1 MDPQPAGR
9 GSEVAAA
16 AANHVCSEPGLS
28 DGMVDAL
35 AVCGA
40 PDSLAMV
47 GVPFNGEDDLWD
59 DGADMAVFTRVPSTD
74 IIYRNKRKRCKLV
87 GRYIFGDLLGEGA
100 YGKVKECMDKDTLER
115 RAVKIFKRRKLRR
128 KLNGEQNL
136 QREIRLLNRLRH
148 PNILRLFDVLH
159 NDEKQK
165 IYMILEFCV
174 CQLKEMLDQAHEKRF
189 PVWQAHGYFVQL
201 VTGLE
206 YLHSQAVVHNDIKPA
221 NLLLT
226 ADMTLKISDL
236 GTAEEL
242 DRYRQSDEIAV
253 SQGSPAFQPPEI
265 ANGTDTFPG
274 YKVDIW
280 SSGVTLYNFVTGQYP
295 FEGET
300 VFKLYDNIGRGEF
313 DIPEPVGPSLASL
326 LRGML
331 HKEPEQRLGVAQ
343 IQQHDWYRK
352 KQPPTSEPVP
362 VPPRNGSE
370 CHALTVLPYIRDLHY
385 GADEDNTSSE
395 EYITERQLNER
406 EAARAGGGEAPSENG
421 SSVRRRT
428 RKPRAC
434 LNVKSWS
441 SCKQA

>member
-1 MDPQPAGR
+1 MIKLSSPGAADMASTQG
-9 GSEVAAA
+9 GSGPSSAAPEAAA
-16 AANHVCSEPGLS
+16 ASNHVPPPEPEPEPQPVGVL
-28 DGMVDAL
+28 
-35 AVCGA
+35 GA
-40 PDSLAMV
+40 PFD
-47 GVPFNGEDDLWD
+47 GEDDLWD
-59 DGADMAVFTRVPSTD
+59 DDGGEMAVFTRVPSTE
-74 IIYRNKRKRCKLV
+74 IIYRNKRKRWKVV
-87 GRYIFGDLLGEGA
+87 GRYIFGDLLGEGS

-128 KLNGEQNL
+128 KMNGEQNL
-136 QREIRLLNRLRH
+136 QREIRLLKRLRH

-174 CQLKEMLDQAHEKRF
+174 CQLKEMLDRAHEKRF
-189 PVWQAHGYFVQL
+189 PVWQAHRYFVQL
-201 VTGLE
+201 ITGLE

-242 DRYRQSDEIAV
+242 DRFRRSDEISV

-265 ANGTDTFPG
+265 ASGSDAFPG
-274 YKVDIW
+274 FKVDVW

-300 VFKLYDNIGRGEF
+300 VFKLFDNIAKAEF
-313 DIPEPVGPSLASL
+313 DIPDMVGPSLASL

-331 HKEPEQRLGVAQ
+331 HKEPEKRLGIFE
-343 IQQHDWYRK
+343 IQQHDWVRK
-352 KQPPTSEPVP
+352 KQPPTTECVP

-370 CHALTVLPYIRDLHY
+370 CHELTSARRHGPEAGTPPLPTDPS
-385 GADEDNTSSE
+385 G
-395 EYITERQLNER
+395 
-406 EAARAGGGEAPSENG
+406 AARTSP
-421 SSVRRRT
+421 V
-428 RKPRAC
+428 
-434 LNVKSWS
+434 LNPKSWS
-441 SCKQA
+441 GCKHA